1 MNDYDNYKEYEELKE
16 EQEHRQFMNEYLAHY
31 DRIHGYDD

>member
-1 MNDYDNYKEYEELKE
+1 MNDYDNYKEYVELKE
-16 EQEHRQFMNEYLAHY
+16 ELANKQFMDDYVSYY